1 MKKIKLVLALTVSA
15 IYAGPTFAQSVI
27 PYSFKDGQVISADTF
42 NDLFATINLGAGGL
56 SNKSELAGTW
66 SCRTYDISGQSP
78 TSGMPNDQFSPDATT
93 GLYTIEQTW
102 TISADGATV
111 EMDKLHLGGVAGN
124 NTGGCAGQSTYD
136 YTVNLLGFG
145 LYVGLTG
152 ANGCT
157 IGNGYVA
164 AVRRTSVN
172 DFVIPFDTYLV
183 QCESASPVPDAPTD
197 LTATAGGGV
206 TLSWTA
212 PNAGTVPSSYKIL
225 KKTNGTFSQV
235 GTTTSTTYSDANGQA
250 GEMYRVKSS
259 HSNGDS
265 LGSAVARA
273 E

>member
-1 MKKIKLVLALTVSA
+1 MKKRKLILALTVAA

-66 SCRTYDISGQSP
+66 SCKTYDISGQSP
-78 TSGMPNDQFSPDATT
+78 TSGMPNDQFSLDATT
-93 GLYTIEQTW
+93 GVYAIEQTW

-157 IGNGYVA
+157 NGNGYVA

-172 DFVIPFDTYLV
+172 NFVIPFDTYLV

-212 PNAGTVPSSYKIL
+212 PNVGTTPSSYKIL
-225 KKTNGTFSQV
+225 KKSNGAFSQV
-235 GTTTSTTYSDANGQA
+235 GTTTSTTYSDTNGQA